1 MPETP
6 QKQTAVNDTAVEPS
20 TEAAVNAA
28 ASTATDTAPAAP
40 ATPAADAAQA
50 SPFPPMH
57 GPELDEED
65 RTLTLTDDNP
75 PAKPDVDIEPL
86 PGNPGL
92 SIAAVIFGIAAVIL
106 ALVVSWMLSVV
117 AGVVAIALASWRA
130 VRTRRAIRPRSRA
143 LRWACSASSPT
154 LRSWLPTSTS
164 SPAWA
169 SFSTHSHM

>member
-6 QKQTAVNDTAVEPS
+6 QKQTAVNDAAVEPS
-20 TEAAVNAA
+20 TEAAVDAA
-28 ASTATDTAPAAP
+28 ASTATDTAPATP

-57 GPELDEED
+57 GPELDEEN

-75 PAKPDVDIEPL
+75 FAKPDVDIEPL

-117 AGVVAIALASWRA
+117 AGVVAIALGIVARRQNAPYDKAALAGIALGVLCIVANIALVVTYIYQLASLG
-130 VRTRRAIRPRSRA
+130 II
-143 LRWACSASSPT
+143 
-154 LRSWLPTSTS
+154 
-164 SPAWA
+164 
-169 SFSTHSHM
+169 

>member
-20 TEAAVNAA
+20 TEAAVDAA

-75 PAKPDVDIEPL
+75 LAKPDVDIEPL

-117 AGVVAIALASWRA
+117 AGVVAIALGIVARRQNAPYDKAALAGIVLGVLCIVANIALVVTYIYQLASLG
-130 VRTRRAIRPRSRA
+130 II
-143 LRWACSASSPT
+143 
-154 LRSWLPTSTS
+154 
-164 SPAWA
+164 
-169 SFSTHSHM
+169 

>member
-20 TEAAVNAA
+20 TEAAVDAA

-75 PAKPDVDIEPL
+75 LAKPDVDIEPL

-117 AGVVAIALASWRA
+117 AGVVAIALGIVARRQNAPCDKAALAGIALGVLCIVANIALVVTYIYQLASLG
-130 VRTRRAIRPRSRA
+130 II
-143 LRWACSASSPT
+143 
-154 LRSWLPTSTS
+154 
-164 SPAWA
+164 
-169 SFSTHSHM
+169 